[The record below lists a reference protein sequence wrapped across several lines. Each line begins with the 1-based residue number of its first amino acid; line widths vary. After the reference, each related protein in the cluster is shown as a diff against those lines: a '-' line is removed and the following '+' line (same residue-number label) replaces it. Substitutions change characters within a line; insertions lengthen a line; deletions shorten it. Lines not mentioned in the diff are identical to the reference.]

1 MTGCKKQAI
10 DVHALSD
17 DMASLLATEKF
28 STPETT
34 GPLFRAAYL
43 RFIVNLHDLL
53 QALSSENARFD
64 FVVDGENIVD
74 LIGRARYVLVHS
86 AAAYT
91 RPQDGSTSVII
102 MIGQSSGYADDIAVE
117 LGGIRVLVRRHA
129 VRAYEAAHAELSQ
142 R

>member
-1 MTGCKKQAI
+1 MAGRKKQAI

-17 DMASLLATEKF
+17 DMASLLATEIF

-43 RFIVNLHDLL
+43 WFVVNLHDLL
-53 QALSSENARFD
+53 QALSSESAPFN
-64 FVVDGENIVD
+64 FVVDGEDVVD
-74 LIGRARYVLVHS
+74 LIRRARYALVHS

-91 RPQDGSTSVII
+91 RPKDGSAPVTI